1 MKFSRTKR
9 CQSAHIY
16 SVAEIPLFIIL
27 EKNDLLIVN
36 NDEGPVILVTHRGV
50 KEYTGRVPENKREA
64 KIMEV
69 ELIDLTQSDC
79 FGEEKTLLFIQTIT
93 VKYKVDYTK
102 HGTPL
107 FIRVHKTVPF
117 NYRHIYKSASS

>member
-1 MKFSRTKR
+1 MSERPYLLSGRNT
-9 CQSAHIY
+9 
-16 SVAEIPLFIIL
+16 IIH
-27 EKNDLLIVN
+27 KIRKIDLLIVN

-50 KEYTGRVPENKREA
+50 KEYKGRVPENKREA

-93 VKYKVDYTK
+93 GKEYKVDYSK
-102 HGTPL
+102 HETPL
-107 FIRVHKTVPF
+107 FIKVHQD
-117 NYRHIYKSASS
+117 SAF